1 MALTP
6 AQTQYVFS
14 VAQALLQAEVCKG
27 ERAGIVRRAAEMLGC
42 SVNTVYR
49 HLQTVAGWR
58 SGRKPRTDK
67 GETCVTEELARKASG
82 MVHMATRA
90 NGKKTM
96 SLKLSRNILENN
108 GFGVVNPE
116 TGEVTMPSVET
127 LSRAAKQYN
136 CHPDQLKKGKPT
148 GHMRSLHPNHCWQI
162 DASVC
167 VLYYLPGS
175 KRVGMMDER
184 HYNAKKPGKLIEI
197 RNNRVVRYVVTD
209 HTTNAFVVRY
219 EQAPG
224 EDAKGV
230 IDTLIMSMCDRG
242 PHDPMH
248 GVPFILYM
256 DPGSGNKSS
265 LVMEFCARLDI
276 RPIHHA
282 TGAANATGSV
292 ENCQNIVETQFESRQ
307 RFQGVP
313 DLAFL
318 QEQVDAWRRHY
329 NAKEVHSRHKMTRS
343 AAWTTIENDQL
354 RTVER
359 DVLEAVAYWKDET
372 RTVGDDFTI
381 TVDTR
386 THFGVCRYDLRELGH
401 HGLGSKAKVR
411 VRLNPYKAPTVTVIL
426 EQPDGS
432 QNLFDVPPMQ
442 TDRYGQDVTAAV
454 IGESFKSLPDTQTDR
469 QLKAIHMDAYQ
480 VGTTEE
486 AEKAAKQRKTPY
498 ANINPMADVREAPL
512 FLRQKGNS
520 VGAGLNLPTAE
531 PAPMS
536 RVAFATWMMREH
548 PETWNE
554 RTTAACM
561 DWLRERYPDQVPG
574 GKLANVAEKLCD
586 RFGPKQAVI
595 LTMPTATDQQRSAAC
610 AG

>member
-14 VAQALLQAEVCKG
+14 VAQALSQAEVCKG
-27 ERAGIVRRAAEMLGC
+27 ERAGIIRRAAEVLGC

-49 HLQTVAGWR
+49 HLQVVAGWR
-58 SGRKPRTDK
+58 SGRKPRADK
-67 GETCVTEELARKASG
+67 GETCVTEELARKVSG
-82 MVHMATRA
+82 MVHMDTRA

-96 SLKLSRNILENN
+96 SLKLSRTILEKN

-127 LSRAAKQYN
+127 LSRAARQYN
-136 CHPDQLKKGKPT
+136 CHPEQLKKGKPT

-175 KRVGMMDER
+175 RRVGVMDEKI
-184 HYNAKKPGKLIEI
+184 YNEKKPGKLIEI
-197 RNNRVVRYVVTD
+197 KNNRVVRYVVAD
-209 HTTNAFVVRY
+209 HTSNSFVVRY

-230 IDTLIMSMCDRG
+230 IDTLIMAMCDRG
-242 PHDPMH
+242 PRDPMH
-248 GVPFILYM
+248 GVPTILYM

-265 LVMEFCARLDI
+265 LVMEFCERLDI

-282 TGAANATGSV
+282 PKAASATGSV
-292 ENCQNIVETQFESRQ
+292 ENCQNIVETQFESRL
-307 RFQGVP
+307 RFQEVP
-313 DLAFL
+313 NLACL
-318 QEQVDAWRRHY
+318 QEQADTWRRHY
-329 NAKEVHSRHKMTRS
+329 NAKEIHSRHKMTRS
-343 AAWTTIENDQL
+343 AAWATIENDKL

-359 DVLEAVAYWKDET
+359 DVLEAIAQWKDET
-372 RTVGDDFTI
+372 RTVGEDFTI

-442 TDRYGQDVTAAV
+442 TDRYGQDVAAPI
-454 IGESFKSLPDTQTDR
+454 IGEAFKSLRDTQTDR
-469 QLKAIHMDAYQ
+469 HLKAIKMDAYQ
-480 VGTTEE
+480 TATLEE
-486 AEKAAKQRKTPY
+486 AEKAARQRKTPY
-498 ANINPMADVREAPL
+498 ASINTMADVREAPL
-512 FLRQKGNS
+512 YLRQKGCN
-520 VGAGLNLPTAE
+520 VGAGLNSAIVE

-536 RVAFATWMMREH
+536 RVAFAAWMMREH
-548 PETWNE
+548 PEAWNA
-554 RTTAACM
+554 RTTVACM
-561 DWLRERYPDQVPG
+561 DWLRERFPEQVPG
-574 GKLANVAEKLCD
+574 GKLAEVAEKLCE

-595 LTMPTATDQQRSAAC
+595 LTMPISNDEQRSAAC